1 MGYRSYVGC
10 TALRS
15 VLLRFVLNRRTRGL
29 TQHQLAH
36 RASQQRGAEW
46 GCPARLR
53 WFAGSRHMVVCLT
66 SLVAFLL
73 APALS
78 SISTTSAKPPNAA
91 LCRAVSPFCV

>member
-1 MGYRSYVGC
+1 
-10 TALRS
+10 
-15 VLLRFVLNRRTRGL
+15 
-29 TQHQLAH
+29 
-36 RASQQRGAEW
+36 
-46 GCPARLR
+46 
-53 WFAGSRHMVVCLT
+53 MVVCLT